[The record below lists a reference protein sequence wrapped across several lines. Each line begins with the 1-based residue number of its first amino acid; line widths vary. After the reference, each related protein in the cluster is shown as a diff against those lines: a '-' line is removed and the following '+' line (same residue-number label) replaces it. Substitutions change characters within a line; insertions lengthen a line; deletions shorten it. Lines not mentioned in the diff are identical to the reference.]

1 MATRK
6 KPVNKTK
13 QSKTSSSFKKI
24 FRILVYFILGLFL
37 STIIITIA
45 YRWINPPITYLMVK
59 RKMEKDYPIKKEW
72 ISIQKLPSHTY
83 NSAIASEDANFMKH
97 NGFDFKAIEKAKK
110 HNEKSKRKRG
120 ASTISQQVAKNVFL
134 WPARSWFRKGLEVY
148 FTALIELFW
157 SKERIME
164 VYLNIAEMGKGI
176 YGIQAASKHYF
187 KKDASK
193 LTAQQSALLI
203 ACLPSPIKSNPAK
216 PSSYLLKRQ
225 GFIMRNIN
233 SIQRLKVNNNS
244 KK

>member
-6 KPVNKTK
+6 KPTK
-13 QSKTSSSFKKI
+13 KVSKPKSGFTLKKFFKIIAYVVLILFVSSI
-24 FRILVYFILGLFL
+24 VL
-37 STIIITIA
+37 TIA
-45 YRWINPPITYLMVK
+45 YKWINPPLTYLMVK
-59 RKMEKDYPIKKEW
+59 RKLEKSYPINKEW
-72 ISIQKLPSHTY
+72 VSIRKLPAHTY

-97 NGFDFKAIEKAKK
+97 NGFDFKAIEKAKI

-148 FTALIELFW
+148 FTALIEFFW

-164 VYLNIAEMGKGI
+164 VYLNVAEMGKGI

-193 LTAQQSALLI
+193 LTPQQSALII
-203 ACLPSPIKSNPAK
+203 ASLPSPLKSNPAK
-216 PSSYLLKRQ
+216 PSAYLFKRQ
-225 GFIMRNIN
+225 AFIMKNIKM
-233 SIQRLKVNNNS
+233 IQKLKID
-244 KK
+244 

>member
-6 KPVNKTK
+6 KPAKKAKKTK
-13 QSKTSSSFKKI
+13 KTSSFKKAFKI
-24 FRILVYFILGLFL
+24 FSYIILGLFL
-37 STIIITIA
+37 STILLTLA
-45 YRWINPPITYLMVK
+45 YKWINPPVTYLMVK
-59 RKMEKDYPIKKEW
+59 RKIEKKYPINKEW
-72 ISIQKLPSHTY
+72 ISIEKLPAHTY

-97 NGFDFKAIEKAKK
+97 NGFDFKSIERARK

-134 WPARSWFRKGLEVY
+134 WPARSWVRKGLEVY
-148 FTALIELFW
+148 FTGLIELLW

-193 LTAQQSALLI
+193 LTPQQSALII
-203 ACLPSPIKSNPAK
+203 ACLPSPLKSNPAK
-216 PSSYLLKRQ
+216 PSSYLISRQ
-225 GFIMRNIN
+225 GFIMRNMN
-233 SIQRLKVNNNS
+233 SIQRLKVG